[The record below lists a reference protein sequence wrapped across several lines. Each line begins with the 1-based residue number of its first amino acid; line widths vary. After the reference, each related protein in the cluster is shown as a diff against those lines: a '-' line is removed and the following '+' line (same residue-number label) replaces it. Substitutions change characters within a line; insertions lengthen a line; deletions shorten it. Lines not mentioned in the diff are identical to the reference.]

1 MVANR
6 EPPMT
11 VLEYLHWE
19 NAQTNKHEYFAG
31 DIYAMVG
38 ASMAHNEI
46 VSNLSRELGN
56 HLRTGP
62 CRKYTSDMKV
72 QVSEEGPIYYPD
84 VVVSCDEREQ
94 RTGYTFEYP
103 CLVIEVLSLST
114 EEKDRGV
121 KFRQYRR
128 IPTLQEYMLI
138 DSQSV
143 SVEIFRRDSLL
154 PERWTLDTYGL
165 ADTIDFRSVGLLNL
179 PVATLYEK
187 VVFQD

>member
-11 VLEYLHWE
+11 VLEFLQWE
-19 NAQTNKHEYFAG
+19 NIQPSKHEYSAG
-31 DIYAMVG
+31 SIFAMVG

-72 QVSEEGPIYYPD
+72 QISEEGPIYYPD
-84 VVVSCDEREQ
+84 VVVSCDEREK

-103 CLVIEVLSLST
+103 CLVIEVLSPST
-114 EEKDRGV
+114 EEKDRGI

-128 IPTLQEYMLI
+128 LSTLQEYVLV
-138 DSQSV
+138 DSQSI
-143 SVEIFRRDSLL
+143 SIEIFRRDSLL

-165 ADTIDFRSVGLLNL
+165 EETIDFRSVGLLAL

-187 VVFQD
+187 VVFED